1 MNSVLG
7 ARGTI
12 REVGEVVAFA
22 GVVAVIVVL
31 PGPDMALILQNGLAH
46 GRRAAV
52 ETAVGISAGLLVW
65 AVAAA
70 LGIAALLHASAPAFT
85 LLKLAGAAYLVW
97 LGVCAL
103 TEAWRGAAEAPAGRS
118 ARQRKTSPF
127 RQGLLS
133 NLLNPKVALVFTTL
147 IPQFVEAGDPAV
159 PQTLLLAAIFIGM
172 GLVWLT
178 SYALLVAKM
187 GELLKRSIVRRVLN
201 AVTGTVLTA
210 LGVRL
215 ASTDR

>member
-1 MNSVLG
+1 MTDVL
-7 ARGTI
+7 
-12 REVGEVVAFA
+12 AFI

-31 PGPDMALILQNGLAH
+31 PGPDMALVLQNGLTR

-52 ETAVGISAGLLVW
+52 ETALGINGGLLVW

-70 LGIAALLHASAPAFT
+70 LGIAALLHASAPAFI

-97 LGVCAL
+97 LGLNAL
-103 TEAWRGAAEAPAGRS
+103 REAWRTKADTPEERPA
-118 ARQRKTSPF
+118 QRRTSPF

-133 NLLNPKVALVFTTL
+133 NLLNPKIALVFTTL
-147 IPQFVEAGDPAV
+147 IPQFVDPDGPAAA
-159 PQTLLLAAIFIGM
+159 QTLLLAAIFIGM

-178 SYALLVAKM
+178 SYALLVAKV
-187 GELLKRSIVRRVLN
+187 GALLKRSGVRRVLN

-210 LGVRL
+210 LGMRL
-215 ASTDR
+215 AVTDR